1 MPRVGNKHYPYTK
14 KGQADAS
21 AAKKQSLA
29 DAMSRAQ
36 NTSSRHQQR
45 DAARGGPQYG
55 SGRLGQGQ
63 HGPNQPPAYDGG
75 EGRGFVRDGDRRGFA
90 PPGRAPVIG
99 KNPYKGT
106 TKKRK
111 TNPSPYST
119 SDR

>member
-14 KGQADAS
+14 KGKADALAARSNRS
-21 AAKKQSLA
+21 ARGSRGLGIS
-29 DAMSRAQ
+29 DAMRGDYGPAVS
-36 NTSSRHQQR
+36 
-45 DAARGGPQYG
+45 DRGGYG
-55 SGRLGQGQ
+55 PISGQG
-63 HGPNQPPAYDGG
+63 PAPT
-75 EGRGFVRDGDRRGFA
+75 VRDGDRRGFA